1 MRAPP
6 AFDNRDDLIYND
18 RYMKKCSILKFVT
31 AVAACAATL
40 IAVFSAGCFLFK
52 SDVLDT
58 PYLEKYGSIYS
69 WNEVDGA
76 NKYLVRTGGESV
88 YTTECE
94 IRVTNPEAGGQLS
107 VTALNVVNGEVKAK
121 SEAALV
127 EFTAIPEGG
136 ANYAEYGDDDR
147 EGVTIPGSVE
157 KAVFKGD
164 EYGYFN
170 GVKIAMRSRPLIIEL
185 HDVKLYDLRLEEGSV
200 NRAEACVILRSLGES
215 GNELRG
221 NEGEM
226 GARGETGGGLLNA
239 GGVGGKGGDGT
250 PGASLGHV
258 VIEGNANL
266 DCFGGMGGMGGK
278 GGSPGWGNT
287 KAGDGGRGGNGG
299 TGFIAERV
307 LLCTSGEFSCLGG
320 SPGEGGHAGS
330 GSLGDNGDPGKPG
343 SAGVDFKGEKII
355 KDLLAV
361 TLDGNIKNEDSV
373 PDGSDGDNDNV
384 NSGLAG
390 VYKFYAASNGEETF
404 GIGDAL
410 PDGEVLT
417 SDFATLTLNAD
428 GTFELVSKGETKS
441 GTWESG
447 GNLVVLTDENG
458 NLVSA
463 RLNDTVLELRQGDY
477 TLSFRK

>member
-121 SEAALV
+121 SEAALI
-127 EFTAIPEGG
+127 EFAAISNGG
-136 ANYAEYGDDDR
+136 VNYAEYGD
-147 EGVTIPGSVE
+147 
-157 KAVFKGD
+157 GD
-164 EYGYFN
+164 
-170 GVKIAMRSRPLIIEL
+170 K
-185 HDVKLYDLRLEEGSV
+185 
-200 NRAEACVILRSLGES
+200 
-215 GNELRG
+215 
-221 NEGEM
+221 
-226 GARGETGGGLLNA
+226 
-239 GGVGGKGGDGT
+239 
-250 PGASLGHV
+250 
-258 VIEGNANL
+258 
-266 DCFGGMGGMGGK
+266 
-278 GGSPGWGNT
+278 
-287 KAGDGGRGGNGG
+287 
-299 TGFIAERV
+299 
-307 LLCTSGEFSCLGG
+307 
-320 SPGEGGHAGS
+320 
-330 GSLGDNGDPGKPG
+330 
-343 SAGVDFKGEKII
+343 
-355 KDLLAV
+355 
-361 TLDGNIKNEDSV
+361 
-373 PDGSDGDNDNV
+373 DNDNV

-428 GTFELVSKGETKS
+428 GTFEIIAKGETKS

-458 NLVSA
+458 NSVSA
-463 RLNDTVLELRQGDY
+463 RLKDAVLELRQGDY